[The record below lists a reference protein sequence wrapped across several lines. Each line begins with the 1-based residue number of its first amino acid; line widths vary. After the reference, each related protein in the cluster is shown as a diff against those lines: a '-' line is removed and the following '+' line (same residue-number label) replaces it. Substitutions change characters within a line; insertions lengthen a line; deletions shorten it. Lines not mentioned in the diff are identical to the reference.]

1 MAWKNVKILTDVNI
15 VGFILVMVA
24 GWVDTVG
31 VKLFLY
37 ERVSFMTG
45 RAAQI
50 GEWLAR
56 SEYKK
61 LAIIAIIVIAFIT
74 GAGISTRV
82 TRKWGL
88 TGGLIF
94 TGLLLFLSAFSVYT
108 EHARFVSVAIP
119 LAMGSQNATTSL
131 TAINRT
137 THLTG
142 PATDIGIKLSMGDW
156 SGAIF
161 WILRWI
167 AFPLGA
173 FMGYEFIEIAIEH
186 KNLNTSLALIIPSI
200 VIISTGILQK
210 KVFDIPL
217 LETIVAKEKEKNKN
231 KNKINKNKNCPK
243 T

>member
-1 MAWKNVKILTDVNI
+1 M
-15 VGFILVMVA
+15 MVA

-31 VKLFLY
+31 VKIFLH

-61 LAIIAIIVIAFIT
+61 LTIIAIIVIAFIA

-94 TGLLLFLSAFSVYT
+94 TGSLLFLSAFLVYT
-108 EHARFVSVAIP
+108 EHVRFVSVAIP
-119 LAMGSQNATTSL
+119 LAMGSQNAATSL

-167 AFPLGA
+167 AFPIGA

-186 KNLNTSLALIIPSI
+186 EHLNTALALIIPSI
-200 VIISTGILQK
+200 VIILTGILQK
-210 KVFDIPL
+210 KIFDIPL
-217 LETIVAKEKEKNKN
+217 LETIIDKNKEKK
-231 KNKINKNKNCPK
+231 KINNSKNCPK

>member
-1 MAWKNVKILTDVNI
+1 MTWKNIKIVTDINI
-15 VGFILVMVA
+15 VGFILVMIA

-31 VKLFLY
+31 LRLFLH

-61 LAIIAIIVIAFIT
+61 LTLIAIIVIAFIA
-74 GAGISTRV
+74 GAGTSTKV

-88 TGGLIF
+88 TGGLTF
-94 TGLLLFLSAFSVYT
+94 TGVLLFLSAFLVYT
-108 EHARFVSVAIP
+108 EHVHFVSIAIP
-119 LAMGSQNATTSL
+119 FAMGSQNAATSL

-167 AFPLGA
+167 AFPIGA
-173 FMGYEFIEIAIEH
+173 FLGYEFTEIAIKH
-186 KNLNTSLALIIPSI
+186 DHLDTSLALIIPSI
-200 VIISTGILQK
+200 LIILVGVIQK
-210 KVFDIPL
+210 KMFDIPL
-217 LETIVAKEKEKNKN
+217 LETIVAKKKIKKEIKN
-231 KNKINKNKNCPK
+231 I
-243 T
+243 

>member
-1 MAWKNVKILTDVNI
+1 MWKESFLVARKKLKILTDVNI
-15 VGFILVMVA
+15 LGFILVMIA

-31 VKLFLY
+31 VKIFLH

-61 LAIIAIIVIAFIT
+61 LSIIAIIVIAFIA
-74 GAGISTRV
+74 GAGISTRI
-82 TRKWGL
+82 TKKWGL
-88 TGGLIF
+88 TGGLSF
-94 TGLLLFLSAFSVYT
+94 TGLLLFLSALMVYT
-108 EHARFVSVAIP
+108 EHVRFVPIAIP
-119 LAMGSQNATTSL
+119 FAMGSQNAATSL

-142 PATDIGIKLSMGDW
+142 PATDIGIRLSMGDW
-156 SGAIF
+156 NGAMF

-167 AFPLGA
+167 AFPIGS

-186 KNLNTSLALIIPSI
+186 DHLHPALSLIIPSI
-200 VIISTGILQK
+200 IIILTGVIQK

-217 LETIVAKEKEKNKN
+217 LEKLECKEHKKEKIDN
-231 KNKINKNKNCPK
+231 I
-243 T
+243 